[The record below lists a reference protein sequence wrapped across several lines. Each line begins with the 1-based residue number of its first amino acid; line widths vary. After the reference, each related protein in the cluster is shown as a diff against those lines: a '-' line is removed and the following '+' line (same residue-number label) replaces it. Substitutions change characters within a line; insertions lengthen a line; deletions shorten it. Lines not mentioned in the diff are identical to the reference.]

1 MGRLAFACCALLCA
15 LWLSGCR
22 ARRVPPP
29 DDALTDPSAVL
40 ELVRQRAEGEGA
52 ITSLAADA
60 RVSYYS
66 RDGAR
71 KGKMIILARR
81 PASLHFSA
89 LSPTDDL
96 VAFLASDGARFTS
109 FERGGDVCEVG
120 DACAANVGALLP
132 IPMEGA
138 ELVGLLISS
147 VPIMKHERATVSWD
161 ARAGAYRLELVDG
174 ARSER
179 LWVEPGTGRVR
190 VAELWE
196 GGKRQVRISYSEFQR
211 HGELS
216 LAHEIH
222 VEAARNK
229 VDLKVRYRDVELNG
243 TLDDDAFTVPCPEGT
258 RQVEVPCKGPV
269 QK

>member
-1 MGRLAFACCALLCA
+1 V
-15 LWLSGCR
+15 
-22 ARRVPPP
+22 RRVPPP
-29 DDALTDPSAVL
+29 DDVLTDPSAVL
-40 ELVRQRAEGEGA
+40 ELLRQRAEGSGA
-52 ITSLAADA
+52 ITSLAADS

-66 RDGAR
+66 SDGAR
-71 KGKMIILARR
+71 KGKLVILARR

-109 FERGGDVCEVG
+109 FERGSSVCEVG
-120 DACAANVGALLP
+120 DACAANVGSLLP

-161 ARAGAYRLELVDG
+161 PRAGAYRLELVDG

-179 LWVEPGTGRVR
+179 IWVDHGSGRVR
-190 VAELWE
+190 VAELWD
-196 GGKRQVRISYSEFQR
+196 GRKRQVRIGYSEFQR

-222 VEAARNK
+222 VEAARNN
-229 VDLKVRYRDVELNG
+229 VDLKIRYRDVELNG
-243 TLDDDAFTVPCPEGT
+243 SIDDDAFAIACPDGT
-258 RQVEVPCKGPV
+258 RQVEVPCTGGSGG
-269 QK
+269 QD